1 MAFILARSEQFV
13 ATKKRS
19 EFGGEIH
26 CKKLC
31 KCNVPPPST
40 TIKGKE
46 KKIKNSEKVSIYEQF

>member
-1 MAFILARSEQFV
+1 MAFILARSEQFA

-46 KKIKNSEKVSIYEQF
+46 KKNQKQ